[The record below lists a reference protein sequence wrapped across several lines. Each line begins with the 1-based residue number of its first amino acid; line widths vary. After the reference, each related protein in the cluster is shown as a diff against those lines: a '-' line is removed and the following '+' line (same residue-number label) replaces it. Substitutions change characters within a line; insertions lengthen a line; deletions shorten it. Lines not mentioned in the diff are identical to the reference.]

1 MVKKMNIY
9 LAGPCDTD
17 NRSLMMQIAQLIE
30 NDGRFSL
37 YCPWKYKVQDAWSY
51 SQEDWAM
58 FVFERDVRMIDECD
72 LFLMV
77 SKGRHSTAGTNWEQG
92 YAYAKGKKVY
102 VIQVTNDQTSLMT
115 FHGSHL
121 FLNANKQ
128 SLIND
133 IRYMLDMA
141 LYPADEVVHGDCETV
156 LT

>member
-1 MVKKMNIY
+1 MVKIY

-17 NRSLMMQIAQLIE
+17 NRSLMMQVAQQIE

-37 YCPWKYKVQDAWSY
+37 YCPWEYKVQNAWDY

-72 LFLMV
+72 VFFMI

-92 YAYAKGKKVY
+92 YAFAKGKKVF
-102 VIQVTNDQTSLMT
+102 VIQVTDDQTSLMT
-115 FHGSHL
+115 FHGCHL
-121 FLNANKQ
+121 FINSNKQ
-128 SLIND
+128 SFIND
-133 IRYMLDMA
+133 IRYA
-141 LYPADEVVHGDCETV
+141 LEMMEYSMDEVIHGDCETV